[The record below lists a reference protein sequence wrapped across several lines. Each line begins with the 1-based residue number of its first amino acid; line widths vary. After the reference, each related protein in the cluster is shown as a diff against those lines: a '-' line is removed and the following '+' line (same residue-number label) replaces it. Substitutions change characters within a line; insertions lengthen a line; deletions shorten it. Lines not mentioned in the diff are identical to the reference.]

1 MAIERQNPIPE
12 QPQTVEE
19 REIMEQIDIG
29 TPEGQEGFV
38 MMEDGSAVLA
48 DDLEEPIESSFDDN
62 LADMIDESEL
72 NQIAND
78 LIAGVEKDKSSR
90 QDWEKTYTD
99 GLKYLGMKFDEDR
112 SEPFE
117 GASGVIHPLL
127 GEAVTTFQAQAYKE
141 LLPAGGPVKT
151 QVIGNYDSN
160 VELQAQRVK
169 EFMNYQ
175 IVHNMEEYDQEL
187 DQLLFYLPLAGSA
200 FKKIYY
206 DSALGRAVS
215 KFVAPEDL
223 IVPYYTTDLE
233 SCPRI
238 TNVVKMSENE
248 VKKLQATGFYRR
260 VQIDTGNEEQYGQ
273 VQEEIEKL
281 SGMEPSYDDGE
292 VAVLYEIHANLD
304 IPGFE
309 DVGSDG
315 EPTGIKLPYIVT
327 IDAGSNE
334 VLSIRRNYN
343 EDDPMK
349 NKVEYFVHFKFL
361 PGLGFYGFG
370 LTHMI
375 GGLSKA
381 STSIMRQLIDAG
393 TLANLPAGFK
403 TRGIRIRDEDTPLQP
418 GEFRDVDAP
427 GGSLRESIQPLPF
440 KEPSGTLLNLLG
452 ILVDSGK
459 TFASIAEI
467 NTGQGNPQAPVG
479 TTMALLERSTKV
491 LSAIHKRLHNAQR
504 KEFKILSKVF
514 QEYLPNQYPYMTP
527 QGNQEVGV
535 SDFND
540 RVDIIPVSNPDIFST
555 SQRIA
560 MAQEMM
566 SLVGSNPEIHG
577 PDGIYEAYR
586 RMYSAIGIDNP
597 DNLLKPPP
605 SREPKPIEAGME
617 NNSLLLGQQA
627 QAFPEQ
633 NHDAHIAVHM
643 SLLKT
648 PPVQS
653 NAAIQAMI
661 HSHIMQHLQMKADG
675 LALEQ
680 MPPELRQQYEQM
692 SAQIQQMPVG
702 EKEQMQLQM
711 QQLVSQFSAP
721 ILAELVNEFAQKVVP
736 KDEDPLVTIRK
747 QELALKGQ
755 ELAQENQQFIADQQ
769 RRRDEAQ
776 REDQIDAQRILVQK
790 DIADEKADITRERMA
805 MQQDKQ
811 EKDMQLKIQDLIQ
824 KYQK

>member
-692 SAQIQQMPVG
+692 SAQMQQMPVG

>member
-1 MAIERQNPIPE
+1 MIEKLDGSPLE
-12 QPQTVEE
+12 AT
-19 REIMEQIDIG
+19 
-29 TPEGQEGFV
+29 TPEDQEFIENLDLVKPKDEEGFV
-38 MMEDGSAVLA
+38 MMEDGSAVLEE
-48 DDLEEPIESSFDDN
+48 DMVETLESGFDDN
-62 LADMIDESEL
+62 LAEFLSETEL
-72 NQIAND
+72 NKIAKD
-78 LIAGVEKDKSSR
+78 LVAGIDADRSSR
-90 QDWEKTYTD
+90 EDWEKTYKD

-151 QVIGNYDSN
+151 QVLGNYDSN
-160 VELQAQRVK
+160 AELQAQRVK

-175 IVHNMEEYDQEL
+175 IVHKMEEYDQEL

-206 DSALGRAVS
+206 DESLGRAVS

-223 IVPYYTTDLE
+223 LVPYYTTDLE
-233 SCPRI
+233 SCNRI
-238 TNVVKMSENE
+238 TNIVKLSENE
-248 VKKLQATGFYRR
+248 VKKLQNSGFYRDIK
-260 VQIDTGNEEQYGQ
+260 VELGDDAEQANT
-273 VQEEIEKL
+273 VNEEIEEL
-281 SGMEPSYDDGE
+281 TGMQSSYDDSE
-292 VAVLYEIHANLD
+292 VAILYEIHTNLD
-304 IPGFE
+304 LAGFE
-309 DVGSDG
+309 DVDENG
-315 EPTGIKLPYIVT
+315 PTGIKLPYIVT
-327 IDAGSNE
+327 IDSNSNQ
-334 VLSIRRNYN
+334 VLSIRRNFKEN
-343 EDDPMK
+343 DPLK

-504 KEFKILSKVF
+504 KEFKILSNVF
-514 QEYLPNQYPYMTP
+514 QEYLPNEYPYMTP
-527 QGNQEVGV
+527 DGNQEVGAA
-535 SDFND
+535 DFNN

-555 SQRIA
+555 AQRIA

-566 SLVGSNPEIHG
+566 QLVNSNPQIHG
-577 PDGIYEAYR
+577 PNGIYESYR
-586 RMYSAIGIDNP
+586 RMYAAIGVENP
-597 DNLLKPPP
+597 DQLLMPPP
-605 SREPKPIEAGME
+605 SNEPLPIEAGME
-617 NNSLLLGQQA
+617 NNTLLLGQPA
-627 QAFPEQ
+627 QAFAEQ
-633 NHDAHIAVHM
+633 NHDAHISVHM
-643 SLLKT
+643 SLLNT

-653 NAAIQAMI
+653 NAAVQAII

-675 LALEQ
+675 IALQ
-680 MPPELRQQYEQM
+680 QLPPELKQQYDQM
-692 SAQIQQMPVG
+692 VAQLQQIP
-702 EKEQMQLQM
+702 EKEQAKMQAQM
-711 QQLVSQFSAP
+711 QQLVAQVSAP
-721 ILAELVNEFAQKVVP
+721 ILAELVAEYTQKISAP
-736 KDEDPLVTIRK
+736 KDEDPLVAIRR

-769 RRRDEAQ
+769 RRRDEAL
-776 REDQIDAQRILVQK
+776 REDQIDVQRIQTQQE
-790 DIADEKADITRERMA
+790 IADEKADITRERME
-805 MQQDKQ
+805 MQK
-811 EKDMQLKIQDLIQ
+811 QLKIQDLIQ

>member
-1 MAIERQNPIPE
+1 MAIERQ
-12 QPQTVEE
+12 
-19 REIMEQIDIG
+19 DG
-29 TPEGQEGFV
+29 TPIVASTPEEQEFLENVELVQSPDEEGFV
-38 MMEDGSAVLA
+38 MMEDGSAVLE
-48 DDLEEPIESSFDDN
+48 DDMVAPVDTGFESN
-62 LADMIDESEL
+62 LAESIDESEL
-72 NQIAND
+72 NKIASD
-78 LIAGVEKDKSSR
+78 LVAGIEADKSSR
-90 QDWEKTYTD
+90 ADWEKTYKD
-99 GLKYLGMKFDEDR
+99 GLKYLGMKFDDER

-127 GEAVTTFQAQAYKE
+127 GEAVTSFQAQAYKE
-141 LLPAGGPVKT
+141 LLPSGGPVKT
-151 QVIGNYDSN
+151 QVVGNYDSN

-175 IVHNMEEYDQEL
+175 IVHKMEEYDQEL

-206 DSALGRAVS
+206 DDNLGRAVS

-233 SCPRI
+233 SCGRI
-238 TNVVKMSENE
+238 TNIVKLSENE
-248 VKKLQATGFYRR
+248 VKKLQNIGFYRNIE
-260 VQIDTGNEEQYGQ
+260 VDLGEGQEPKNEEL
-273 VQEEIEKL
+273 EKL
-281 SGMEPSYDDGE
+281 TGMQSSYDDSE
-292 VAVLYEIHANLD
+292 VAVLYEVHTNLD

-309 DVGSDG
+309 DMGQEG
-315 EPTGIKLPYIVT
+315 PTGVKLPYIVT
-327 IDAGSNE
+327 IDSNSNK
-334 VLSIRRNYN
+334 VLSIRRNFK
-343 EDDPMK
+343 EDDPLK
-349 NKVEYFVHFKFL
+349 NKTEYFVHFKFL

-467 NTGQGNPQAPVG
+467 NTGQGNTQAPVG

-504 KEFKILSKVF
+504 KEFKILSSVF
-514 QEYLPNQYPYMTP
+514 KEYLPNEYPYMTTE
-527 QGNQEVGV
+527 GNQEVGAQ
-535 SDFND
+535 DFND

-555 SQRIA
+555 AQRIA

-566 SLVGSNPEIHG
+566 QLVNSNPQIHG
-577 PDGIYEAYR
+577 PDGVYESYR
-586 RMYSAIGIDNP
+586 RMYAAIGVDNP
-597 DNLLKPPP
+597 DQLLVPPP
-605 SREPKPIEAGME
+605 STDPQPIEAGME
-617 NNSLLLGQQA
+617 NNMLLMGQPA

-633 NHDAHIAVHM
+633 NHDAHISVHM
-643 SLLKT
+643 SLLNT

-661 HSHIMQHLQMKADG
+661 HSHIMQHLQMKADNLG
-675 LALEQ
+675 MEQ
-680 MPPELRQQYEQM
+680 MPPELRQQYDQLEAQLQQIPEQQQ
-692 SAQIQQMPVG
+692 AQVQT
-702 EKEQMQLQM
+702 QM
-711 QQLVSQFSAP
+711 QQLVAQFSAP
-721 ILAELVNEFAQKVVP
+721 ILAELMVEFTEQISAP
-736 KDEDPLVTIRK
+736 TDEDPLVTIRK

-755 ELAQENQQFIADQQ
+755 ELQQEQQQFIADQQ
-769 RRRDEAQ
+769 RRSEEAR
-776 REDQIDAQRILVQK
+776 REDSIDVQRIQTQEK
-790 DIADEKADITRERMA
+790 IADEKADLTRDRME
-805 MQQDKQ
+805 MQK
-811 EKDMQLKIQDLIQ
+811 QLKIQDLIQ

>member
-273 VQEEIEKL
+273 VEEEIEKL

-692 SAQIQQMPVG
+692 SAQMQQMPVG

>member
-1 MAIERQNPIPE
+1 MAIERQ
-12 QPQTVEE
+12 
-19 REIMEQIDIG
+19 DG
-29 TPEGQEGFV
+29 TPIVASTPEEQEFLENVELVQSPDEEGFV
-38 MMEDGSAVLA
+38 MMEDGSAVLE
-48 DDLEEPIESSFDDN
+48 DDMVAPVDTGFESN
-62 LADMIDESEL
+62 LAESIDESEL
-72 NQIAND
+72 NKIASD
-78 LIAGVEKDKSSR
+78 LVAGIEADKSSR
-90 QDWEKTYTD
+90 ADWEKTYKD
-99 GLKYLGMKFDEDR
+99 GLKYLGMKFDDER

-127 GEAVTTFQAQAYKE
+127 GEAVTSFQAQAYKE
-141 LLPAGGPVKT
+141 LLPSGGPVKT
-151 QVIGNYDSN
+151 QVVGNYDSN

-175 IVHNMEEYDQEL
+175 IVHKMEEYDQEL

-206 DSALGRAVS
+206 DDNLGRAVS

-233 SCPRI
+233 SCGRI
-238 TNVVKMSENE
+238 TNIVKLSENE
-248 VKKLQATGFYRR
+248 VKKLQNIGFYRNIE
-260 VQIDTGNEEQYGQ
+260 VDTGEGQEPKNEEL
-273 VQEEIEKL
+273 EKL
-281 SGMEPSYDDGE
+281 TGMQSSYDDSE
-292 VAVLYEIHANLD
+292 VAVLYEVHTNLD

-309 DVGSDG
+309 DMGQEG
-315 EPTGIKLPYIVT
+315 PTGVKLPYIVT
-327 IDAGSNE
+327 IDSNSNK
-334 VLSIRRNYN
+334 VLSIRRNFK
-343 EDDPMK
+343 EDDPLK
-349 NKVEYFVHFKFL
+349 NKTEYFVHFKFL

-467 NTGQGNPQAPVG
+467 NTGQGNTQAPVG

-504 KEFKILSKVF
+504 KEFKILSSVF
-514 QEYLPNQYPYMTP
+514 KEYLPNEYPYMTTE
-527 QGNQEVGV
+527 GNQEVGAQ
-535 SDFND
+535 DFND

-555 SQRIA
+555 AQRIA

-566 SLVGSNPEIHG
+566 QLVNSNPQIHG
-577 PDGIYEAYR
+577 PDGVYESYR
-586 RMYSAIGIDNP
+586 RMYAAIGVDNP
-597 DNLLKPPP
+597 DQLLVPPP
-605 SREPKPIEAGME
+605 STDPQPIEAGME
-617 NNSLLLGQQA
+617 NNMLLMGQPA

-633 NHDAHIAVHM
+633 NHDAHISVHM
-643 SLLKT
+643 SLLNT

-661 HSHIMQHLQMKADG
+661 HSHIMQHLQMKADNLG
-675 LALEQ
+675 MEQ
-680 MPPELRQQYEQM
+680 MPPELRQQYDQLEAQLQQIPEQQQ
-692 SAQIQQMPVG
+692 AQVQT
-702 EKEQMQLQM
+702 QM
-711 QQLVSQFSAP
+711 QQLVAQFSAP
-721 ILAELVNEFAQKVVP
+721 ILAELMVEFTEQISAP
-736 KDEDPLVTIRK
+736 TDEDPLVTIRK

-755 ELAQENQQFIADQQ
+755 ELQQEQQQFIADQQ
-769 RRRDEAQ
+769 RRSEEAR
-776 REDQIDAQRILVQK
+776 REDSIDVQRIQTQEK
-790 DIADEKADITRERMA
+790 IADEKADLTRDRME
-805 MQQDKQ
+805 MQK
-811 EKDMQLKIQDLIQ
+811 QLKIQDLIQ

>member
-1 MAIERQNPIPE
+1 MAIERQ
-12 QPQTVEE
+12 
-19 REIMEQIDIG
+19 DG
-29 TPEGQEGFV
+29 TPIVPTTAEEAEFFQNVELVKKPEEEGFV
-38 MMEDGSAVLA
+38 MMEDGSAVA
-48 DDLEEPIESSFDDN
+48 ESDLTEAVEVTFDSN
-62 LADMIDESEL
+62 LAEALPEDEL
-72 NQIAND
+72 NKIASN
-78 LIAGVEKDKSSR
+78 LIASIEADKSSR
-90 QDWEKTYTD
+90 KDWEKTYTD
-99 GLKYLGMKFDEDR
+99 GLKYLGMKFDDDR

-151 QVIGNYDSN
+151 QVVGNYNSD

-175 IVHNMEEYDQEL
+175 IVHKMEEYDQEL

-206 DSALGRAVS
+206 DEVLQRAVS
-215 KFVAPEDL
+215 KFIAPEDL

-233 SCPRI
+233 TCNRI

-248 VKKLQATGFYRR
+248 VKKLQASGFYRD
-260 VQIDTGNEEQYGQ
+260 VEIQTGESPDQYSE
-273 VQEEIEKL
+273 VDDEIEKL
-281 SGMEPSYDDGE
+281 TGIQDSYDDSE
-292 VAVLYEIHANLD
+292 VAVLYEIHTNLD
-304 IPGFE
+304 IPGYE
-309 DVGSDG
+309 DVDDEGQ
-315 EPTGIKLPYIVT
+315 PTGVKLPYIIT
-327 IDAGSNE
+327 IDTNTNDI
-334 VLSIRRNYN
+334 LSIRRNFK
-343 EDDPMK
+343 EDDPLK
-349 NKVEYFVHFKFL
+349 NKIEYFVHFKFL

-452 ILVDSGK
+452 VLIDSGK

-504 KEFKILSKVF
+504 KEFKILADVF
-514 QEYLPNQYPYMTP
+514 KDYLPNEYPYMTP
-527 QGNQEVGV
+527 SGNQQVGAQ
-535 SDFND
+535 DFSAN
-540 RVDIIPVSNPDIFST
+540 VDIIPVSNPDIFST
-555 SQRIA
+555 AQRIA

-566 SLVGSNPEIHG
+566 QLVSSNPQIHG
-577 PDGIYEAYR
+577 PQGIYESYK
-586 RMYSAIGIDNP
+586 RMYAAIGVDNP
-597 DNLLKPPP
+597 NQLLKKPPTA
-605 SREPKPIEAGME
+605 EPVPVEAGIE
-617 NNSLLLGQQA
+617 NNTLLLGQPA
-627 QAFPEQ
+627 QAFPQQ
-633 NHDAHIAVHM
+633 NHDAHISIHM
-643 SLLKT
+643 SLLNT

-653 NAAIQAMI
+653 NAAVQALI
-661 HSHIMQHLQMKADG
+661 HAHIMQHLQMKADNLG
-675 LALEQ
+675 VQE
-680 MPPELRQQYEQM
+680 MPPELRQQYEALGAQM
-692 SAQIQQMPVG
+692 QQMPVQ
-702 EKEQMQLQM
+702 EQDQVKLQM
-711 QQLVSQFSAP
+711 QELVAQFSAP
-721 ILAELVNEFAQKVVP
+721 ILAQLMVEFTQKVKP

-755 ELAQENQQFIADQQ
+755 ELAQENQQFVADQQ
-769 RRRDEAQ
+769 RRRDEAL
-776 REDQIDAQRILVQK
+776 REDKIDVQRIQTQQ
-790 DIADEKADITRERMA
+790 DIADEKADISRERMET
-805 MQQDKQ
+805 QK
-811 EKDMQLKIQDLIQ
+811 QLKIQDLIQ

>member
-1 MAIERQNPIPE
+1 MAIERQ
-12 QPQTVEE
+12 
-19 REIMEQIDIG
+19 DG
-29 TPEGQEGFV
+29 TPIVPTTAEEAEFFENVELVTKPEEEGFV
-38 MMEDGSAVLA
+38 MMEDGSAVA
-48 DDLEEPIESSFDDN
+48 ESDLTVPVEVTFDSN
-62 LADMIDESEL
+62 LAEALPEDEL
-72 NQIAND
+72 NKIASN
-78 LIAGVEKDKSSR
+78 LIASIEADKSSR
-90 QDWEKTYTD
+90 KDWEKTYTD
-99 GLKYLGMKFDEDR
+99 GLKYLGMKFDDDR

-151 QVIGNYDSN
+151 QVVGNYNSD

-175 IVHNMEEYDQEL
+175 IVHKMEEYDQEL

-206 DSALGRAVS
+206 DEVLQRAVS
-215 KFVAPEDL
+215 KFIAPEDL

-233 SCPRI
+233 TCNRI

-248 VKKLQATGFYRR
+248 VKKLQATGFYRDIKI
-260 VQIDTGNEEQYGQ
+260 QTGESSDQYSE
-273 VQEEIEKL
+273 VDDEIEKL
-281 SGMEPSYDDGE
+281 TGIQDSYDDSE
-292 VAVLYEIHANLD
+292 VAVLYEIHTNLD
-304 IPGFE
+304 IPGYE
-309 DVGSDG
+309 DVNDEGQ
-315 EPTGIKLPYIVT
+315 PTGVKLPYIIT
-327 IDAGSNE
+327 IDSNTNDI
-334 VLSIRRNYN
+334 LSIRRNFK
-343 EDDPMK
+343 EDDPLK
-349 NKVEYFVHFKFL
+349 NKIEYFVHFKFL

-452 ILVDSGK
+452 VLIDSGK

-504 KEFKILSKVF
+504 KEFKILADVF
-514 QEYLPNQYPYMTP
+514 KDYLPNEYPYMTP
-527 QGNQEVGV
+527 SGNQQVGAQ
-535 SDFND
+535 DFSAN
-540 RVDIIPVSNPDIFST
+540 VDIIPVSNPDIFST
-555 SQRIA
+555 AQRIA

-566 SLVGSNPEIHG
+566 QLVSSNPQIHG
-577 PDGIYEAYR
+577 PQGIYESYK
-586 RMYSAIGIDNP
+586 RMYAAIGVDNP
-597 DNLLKPPP
+597 DQLLKKPPTA
-605 SREPKPIEAGME
+605 EPLPVEAGIE
-617 NNSLLLGQQA
+617 NNTLLLGQPA
-627 QAFPEQ
+627 QAFPQQ
-633 NHDAHIAVHM
+633 NHDAHISIHM
-643 SLLKT
+643 SLLNT

-653 NAAIQAMI
+653 NAAVQALI
-661 HSHIMQHLQMKADG
+661 HAHIMQHLQMKADNLG
-675 LALEQ
+675 VQQ
-680 MPPELRQQYEQM
+680 MPPELRQQYEALGAQM
-692 SAQIQQMPVG
+692 QQMPVQ
-702 EKEQMQLQM
+702 EQDQVKLQM
-711 QQLVSQFSAP
+711 QELVAQFSAP
-721 ILAELVNEFAQKVVP
+721 ILAQLMVEFTQKVKP
-736 KDEDPLVTIRK
+736 NDEDPLVTIRK

-755 ELAQENQQFIADQQ
+755 ELAQENQQFVADQQ
-769 RRRDEAQ
+769 RRRDEAL
-776 REDQIDAQRILVQK
+776 REDKIDVQRIQTQQ
-790 DIADEKADITRERMA
+790 DIADEKADISRERMET
-805 MQQDKQ
+805 QK
-811 EKDMQLKIQDLIQ
+811 QLKIQDLIQ

>member
-1 MAIERQNPIPE
+1 MIERQDGTPIVASTP
-12 QPQTVEE
+12 EE
-19 REIMEQIDIG
+19 REFLEDVELVQAPD
-29 TPEGQEGFV
+29 EEGFT
-38 MMEDGSAVLA
+38 MMEDGSAVLGE
-48 DDLEEPIESSFDDN
+48 DFEEAQDMGFDAN
-62 LADMIDESEL
+62 LAEELEESEL
-72 NQIAND
+72 DKIASD
-78 LIAGVEKDKSSR
+78 LIAGIEADKSSR
-90 QDWEKTYTD
+90 EDWEKTYTD

-127 GEAVTTFQAQAYKE
+127 GEAVTSFQAQAYKE

-151 QVIGNYDSN
+151 QVLGNYDSN
-160 VELQAQRVK
+160 IELQAQRVK

-175 IVHNMEEYDQEL
+175 IVHKMEEYDQEL
-187 DQLLFYLPLAGSA
+187 DQMLFYLPLAGSA

-206 DSALGRAVS
+206 DENLGRAVS

-233 SCPRI
+233 SCDRI
-238 TNVVKMSENE
+238 TNIVKLSENE
-248 VKKLQATGFYRR
+248 VKKLQNVGFYRD
-260 VQIDTGNEEQYGQ
+260 VPVETGDDTIQDSQ
-273 VQEEIEKL
+273 VNEEIEKL
-281 SGMEPSYDDGE
+281 SGVQSSYDDSE
-292 VAVLYEIHANLD
+292 VAILYEIHANLD
-304 IPGFE
+304 IVGFE
-309 DVGSDG
+309 DTDG
-315 EPTGIKLPYIVT
+315 GNPTGVKLPYIVT
-327 IDAGSNE
+327 IDSHTNK
-334 VLSIRRNYN
+334 VLSIRRNFRQ
-343 EDDPMK
+343 EDPLK
-349 NKVEYFVHFKFL
+349 NKIEYFVHFKFL

-504 KEFKILSKVF
+504 KEFKILSEVF
-514 QEYLPNQYPYMTP
+514 KEYLPNEYPYMTP
-527 QGNQEVGV
+527 DGNQEVGAQ
-535 SDFND
+535 DFSD

-555 SQRIA
+555 AQRIA

-566 SLVGSNPEIHG
+566 QLVSSNPEIHG

-586 RMYSAIGIDNP
+586 RMYAAIGVENP
-597 DNLLKPPP
+597 DQLLKPPP
-605 SREPKPIEAGME
+605 TREPQPIEAGME
-617 NNSLLLGQQA
+617 NNSLLMGQPA

-633 NHDAHIAVHM
+633 NHDAHIAIHM
-643 SLLKT
+643 SLLST

-653 NAAIQAMI
+653 NAAVQAII
-661 HSHIMQHLQMKADG
+661 HSHIMQHLQMKADNI
-675 LALEQ
+675 ALEQ
-680 MPPELRQQYEQM
+680 MPPEMRQQYD
-692 SAQIQQMPVG
+692 
-702 EKEQMQLQM
+702 QMQAQLQQLPEQQQAQLQVQM
-711 QQLVSQFSAP
+711 QRLVSQISAP
-721 ILAELVNEFAQKVVP
+721 ILAELVAEYSQKVSAP
-736 KDEDPLVTIRK
+736 TDEDPLVAIRR

-755 ELAQENQQFIADQQ
+755 ELAQENQQFVADQQ
-769 RRRDEAQ
+769 RRREESL
-776 REDQIDAQRILVQK
+776 REDQIDVQRIQTQQE
-790 DIADEKADITRERMA
+790 IADEKAELNRDRMEI
-805 MQQDKQ
+805 QK
-811 EKDMQLKIQDLIQ
+811 QLKIQDLIQ

>member
-1 MAIERQNPIPE
+1 MAIERQGELPKAQTPTEEEFIEQVTISQPE
-12 QPQTVEE
+12 EE
-19 REIMEQIDIG
+19 V
-29 TPEGQEGFV
+29 GFV
-38 MMEDGSAVLA
+38 MMEDGSAI
-48 DDLEEPIESSFDDN
+48 PESELDVPQEVSFYDN
-62 LADMIDESEL
+62 LADVMEEDELSK
-72 NQIAND
+72 ISND
-78 LIAGVEKDKSSR
+78 LMAGVEKDKSSR
-90 QDWEKTYTD
+90 SDWEKTYTD
-99 GLKYLGMKFDEDR
+99 GLKYLGMRFDEER

-127 GEAVTTFQAQAYKE
+127 GEAVTSFQAQAYKE
-141 LLPAGGPVKT
+141 LLPAGGPIKT
-151 QVIGNYDSN
+151 QVLGNYDSD
-160 VELQAQRVK
+160 VEIQAQRVK

-175 IVHNMEEYDQEL
+175 IVHKMEEYDQEL

-206 DSALGRAVS
+206 DEALGRAVS

-233 SCPRI
+233 SCSRI
-238 TNVVKMSENE
+238 TNVVKMSEND
-248 VKKLQATGFYRR
+248 VKKLQATGFYRK
-260 VQIDTGNEEQYGQ
+260 VEVKLGEDNQYGQ
-273 VQEEIEKL
+273 VDEEIEKL
-281 SGMEPSYDDGE
+281 TGMQQSYDDGE
-292 VAVLYEIHANLD
+292 VAILYEIHANLD

-309 DVGSDG
+309 DMGQDG
-315 EPTGIKLPYIVT
+315 EPTGVKLPYIIT
-327 IDAGSNE
+327 IDSNSNE
-334 VLSIRRNYN
+334 VLSIRRNFN
-343 EDDPMK
+343 EDDPLK

-361 PGLGFYGFG
+361 QGLGFYGFG

-467 NTGQGNPQAPVG
+467 NTGQGNTQAPVG

-504 KEFKILSKVF
+504 KEFKLLSKVF
-514 QEYLPNQYPYMTP
+514 QEYLPNEFPYMTP
-527 QGNQEVGV
+527 EGNQKVGAQ
-535 SDFND
+535 DFND
-540 RVDIIPVSNPDIFST
+540 RVDIVPVSNPDIFST

-566 SLVGSNPEIHG
+566 QLVNSNPEIHG
-577 PDGIYEAYR
+577 GDGIYESYR
-586 RMYSAIGIDNP
+586 RMYAAIGVDNP
-597 DNLLKPPP
+597 DQLLVPPP
-605 SREPKPIEAGME
+605 NSDPLPIEAGME
-617 NNSLLLGQQA
+617 NNMLLMGQPA

-633 NHDAHIAVHM
+633 NHDAHIAIHM
-643 SLLKT
+643 SLFNT

-661 HSHIMQHLQMKADG
+661 HSHIMQHLQMKADNLG
-675 LALEQ
+675 IEQ
-680 MPPELRQQYEQM
+680 MPPEIRQQYEQM
-692 SAQIQQMPVG
+692 SAQL
-702 EKEQMQLQM
+702 EQITPPEQERLQAQI
-711 QQLVSQFSAP
+711 QQLVAQFSAP
-721 ILAELVNEFAQKVVP
+721 ILAEIVNEYTQKVSSP
-736 KDEDPLVTIRK
+736 SDEDPLVTIRK

-755 ELAQENQQFIADQQ
+755 ELAQEQQQFIADQE
-769 RRRDEAQ
+769 RRTEEST
-776 REDQIDAQRILVQK
+776 REDKIDVERIKTQEK
-790 DIADEKADITRERMA
+790 IADEKADLSRERME
-805 MQQDKQ
+805 MQK
-811 EKDMQLKIQDLIQ
+811 ELKIQDLIQ